1 METYFKQYPCTSSST
16 ATCPDYL
23 TNFESMPDQPL
34 DSLRLTRPLREYV
47 TESRPSYIE
56 YKVEYENETSKVSFG
71 KNQTALNVL
80 LEAYGD
86 FPENWDGEGASAL
99 NRESFKNACLF
110 AENLP
115 LDYPPPEVSAFP
127 DGDVIL
133 DWSSSKGLISLQ
145 FLSNGGY
152 VYALNDNKGQVSGK
166 EKSFLPTTPVL
177 DLIKRVMCS

>member
-23 TNFESMPDQPL
+23 TDFETMPDQPL
-34 DSLRLTRPLREYV
+34 DFLRLLRPFREYV
-47 TESRPSYIE
+47 TVSSISSFE
-56 YKVEYENETSKVSFG
+56 YEVEYENESSNNSSV
-71 KNQTALNVL
+71 KNHAALDVIL
-80 LEAYGD
+80 KALDD

-99 NRESFKNACLF
+99 NRESFKNACSF

-115 LDYPPPEVSAFP
+115 LDYPLPEVSAFP

-133 DWSSSKGLISLQ
+133 DWSSRKGLISLQ

-152 VYALNDNKGQVSGK
+152 VYALNDNDGQVSGK
-166 EKSFLPTTPVL
+166 EESISTTPVL
-177 DLIKRVMCS
+177 DLIRRVMC